1 MPERRYPAS
10 EVRGGDREEIPQA
23 LKSEAR
29 GGGREELP
37 HAPKPEARGSGRE
50 ELHHVPMLQ
59 DRGGSREEQP
69 HFQGVVAV
77 LVLEG
82 LAIPCSRS
90 EGEVVRRYPSSKV
103 RSNGCNLL
111 EQP

>member
-1 MPERRYPAS
+1 MPERRQPRGITPCPRSGAEAEQAVTAQKQPRGATPCPRPVVATRRTYP
-10 EVRGGDREEIPQA
+10 IP
-23 LKSEAR
+23 KAR
-29 GGGREELP
+29 SCG
-37 HAPKPEARGSGRE
+37 
-50 ELHHVPMLQ
+50 
-59 DRGGSREEQP
+59 REEQP

-82 LAIPCSRS
+82 LASPCSRS

>member
-1 MPERRYPAS
+1 MKVTKGGGDEMSYPAS
-10 EVRGGDREEIPQA
+10 EIRGGAWEELPHA
-23 LKSEAR
+23 PTPEAR
-29 GGGREELP
+29 GGGREE
-37 HAPKPEARGSGRE
+37 
-50 ELHHVPMLQ
+50 
-59 DRGGSREEQP
+59 QP
-69 HFQGVVAV
+69 HFHGVVAV